1 MDELTFE
8 DYKRRISIQEVL
20 EDAGYRFNR
29 RDGMRW
35 PSYSRVD
42 SDGRRIHGDKFVV
55 CANGMACFQPPETKR
70 YNVISFLRE
79 GQAKTPMPLSTKSV
93 IGC

>member
-42 SDGRRIHGDKFVV
+42 SDGRRIF
-55 CANGMACFQPPETKR
+55 FQHHFGRSLRFTEVGLCQR
-70 YNVISFLRE
+70 YGLLP
-79 GQAKTPMPLSTKSV
+79 TP
-93 IGC
+93 